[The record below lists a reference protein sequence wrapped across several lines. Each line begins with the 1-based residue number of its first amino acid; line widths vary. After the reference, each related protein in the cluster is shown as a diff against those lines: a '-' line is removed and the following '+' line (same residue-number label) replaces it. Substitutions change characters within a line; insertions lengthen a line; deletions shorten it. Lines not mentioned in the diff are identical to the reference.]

1 MRRLTNLR
9 IDIKIKS
16 IHQNETAISNEYVLQ
31 SNVNNN
37 KNDPNVYNLRGVG
50 IKVIQNNNIDN
61 SNNINRRDDH
71 THHDN
76 HIGNHL
82 HHNTNEN
89 KYNNNS
95 STERNLNNITNNT
108 VLV

>member
-1 MRRLTNLR
+1 MTMMRRLTNLR

-82 HHNTNEN
+82 HHNTIEN
-89 KYNNNS
+89 KY
-95 STERNLNNITNNT
+95 III
-108 VLV
+108 LVPKAI